1 MAAPARTRGTR
12 TLCHEV
18 RTVSAEEDQA
28 RRALTDVLIAGLTHD
43 LNGRLGALIG
53 VAHLARSASAVEDD
67 LLDVMDEQIRR
78 LRESVSLL
86 RTIPITASQGEPPVV
101 TLSELVNGAIRL
113 YRARGGPVLASI
125 QVVEG
130 DAGVITAREPLVE
143 TLLLLFAIAE
153 RGPAGSTFPVRVTFG
168 AGADGTHVRIERCG
182 PGPADD
188 ERGLGGV
195 AGSAFLAAAMS
206 RIAEAGGRIDRV
218 GPGVFEVWPQQG

>member
-1 MAAPARTRGTR
+1 M
-12 TLCHEV
+12 
-18 RTVSAEEDQA
+18 SAEEDLA

-53 VAHLARSASAVEDD
+53 VAHLARTASAVEGD

-86 RTIPITASQGEPPVV
+86 RTIPITAAQREPPVV

-125 QVVEG
+125 QVVAEG
-130 DAGVITAREPLVE
+130 DGGVITARESLVE

-168 AGADGTHVRIERCG
+168 FGGDGARVRIERCG

-188 ERGLGGV
+188 ESGLGGV

-206 RIAEAGGRIDRV
+206 RVAEAGGRIERV
-218 GPGVFEVWPQQG
+218 GPGVFEVWPQQV